1 MGPVTTL
8 TSQESEA
15 RLPFEWAG
23 AGYGVSSWVA
33 AAMNVYL
40 VAAAIARLVNQFR
53 DGPAHAP
60 CRGPA
65 AKSSI
70 MARRAD
76 ARPLIRDG
84 WARLFTELDVLL
96 MQATTKA
103 APQHLITIGFATRI
117 SRLVLDRRVP
127 PVFA

>member
-23 AGYGVSSWVA
+23 AGYGVS
-33 AAMNVYL
+33 
-40 VAAAIARLVNQFR
+40 RLVNQFR